1 MELELTAQEM
11 EAVHHALQVYLEQL
25 REEIVK
31 TDRREWKAK
40 LHQEKDLLKQV
51 VGKLCQTS
59 VC

>member
-1 MELELTAQEM
+1 
-11 EAVHHALQVYLEQL
+11 L

-31 TDRREWKAK
+31 TERREWKAK